1 MSCPPVSAHRG
12 VVAGEELAP
21 LTPHEK
27 TFGDE
32 PLDIFAPLRFGVS
45 ADPELLLQQDIF
57 E

>member
-1 MSCPPVSAHRG
+1 
-12 VVAGEELAP
+12 VAGEELAP